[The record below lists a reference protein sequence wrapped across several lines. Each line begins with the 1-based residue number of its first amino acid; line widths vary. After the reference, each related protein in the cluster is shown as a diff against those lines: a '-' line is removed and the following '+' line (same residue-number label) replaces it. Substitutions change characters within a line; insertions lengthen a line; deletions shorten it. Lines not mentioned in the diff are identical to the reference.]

1 MGQEAVQYYR
11 TKFGGDKEKAFIHI
25 VKEVGELARAL
36 EKANPEMA
44 KMEITEIAGLMQYLA
59 SEYGF
64 DLAVSLQ
71 ELYTRKLQGSKA

>member
-1 MGQEAVQYYR
+1 
-11 TKFGGDKEKAFIHI
+11 
-25 VKEVGELARAL
+25 
-36 EKANPEMA
+36 MA